1 MSTPQTHAIAA
12 GAAELHPEPL
22 WVLDANC
29 HFVWLNL
36 AAQEWIGKSQR
47 ALAGKGFDK
56 AGSKLAELD
65 ELALRAIR
73 EERTVVARQI
83 MLQDRRVDVHLRWLP
98 DEAQLLVCI
107 QPGTPNDASSD
118 HAPALG
124 FGRML
129 AHELKNPLASIRGA
143 AQLIEHG
150 GGQDADADMAKL
162 IIADV
167 DRIARLADHWS
178 GVGDI
183 TLKSRQALNINRV
196 VMAAIDSVRRANPD
210 TPVRIH
216 DDLDPSLP
224 SGQGDADLLG
234 QLVINLIQ
242 NAIDACGESDTPSVI
257 VRTSYTSAKRGKRAG
272 NPVPLSI
279 TVKDN
284 GAGIPAELQPNIF
297 TPFVTSKPAGEGLG
311 LAFCAR
317 IAELHSGI
325 LDFQSRPGWTEF
337 SLHLPQE
344 TLQS

>member
-1 MSTPQTHAIAA
+1 MSISPLPAIAA
-12 GAAELHPEPL
+12 SAAELHPEPF
-22 WVLDANC
+22 WILDREVR
-29 HFVWLNL
+29 FVWLNM
-36 AAQEWIGKSQR
+36 AAQEWFGRSER
-47 ALAGKGFDK
+47 ALRGKPLSSLDRDIQEIHD
-56 AGSKLAELD
+56 LAE
-65 ELALRAIR
+65 RAIE

-83 MLQDRRVDVHLRWLP
+83 RLRSRLVDLHLRWLA
-98 DEAQLLVCI
+98 DEDYLLVCLL
-107 QPGTPNDASSD
+107 PGTPNEASSD
-118 HAPALG
+118 HGPALG

-143 AQLIEHG
+143 AQLIRNCG
-150 GGQDADADMAKL
+150 GDPEGAEMARL
-162 IIADV
+162 IIDDV

-183 TLKSRQALNINRV
+183 TLKSQQALNINQV
-196 VMAAIDSVRRANPD
+196 VMAAIERIKRANPE
-210 TPVRIH
+210 TLVRVF

-224 SGQGDADLLG
+224 LGSGDADLLG

-242 NAIDACGESDTPSVI
+242 NAVDACETAESPRVI
-257 VRTSYTSAKRGKRAG
+257 VRTSYTGAKRGKRSG

-279 TVKDN
+279 SVVDN
-284 GAGIPAELQPNIF
+284 GAGIPASLQPNVF

-325 LDFQSRPGWTEF
+325 LDFETRPGLTVF

-344 TLQS
+344 ALES